1 LARFTRK
8 EGVMDCPKLDAHD
21 PSDPV
26 CRLRSGAYVPSED
39 QLEALCRTA
48 RHRCC
53 PLYVK
58 DFEAYLHA
66 CRLEAERAV
75 G

>member
-1 LARFTRK
+1 
-8 EGVMDCPKLDAHD
+8 MDCPKLDARD

-26 CRLRSGAYVPSED
+26 CRLRSGVYAPSED
-39 QLEALCRTA
+39 QLEALCRTPQY
-48 RHRCC
+48 RRC

-58 DFEAYLHA
+58 DFEAYLQA